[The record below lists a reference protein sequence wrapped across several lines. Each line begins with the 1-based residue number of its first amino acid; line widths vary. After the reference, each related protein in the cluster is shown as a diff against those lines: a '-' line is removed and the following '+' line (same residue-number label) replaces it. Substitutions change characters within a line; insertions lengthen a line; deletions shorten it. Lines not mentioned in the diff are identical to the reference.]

1 MNCYHLLV
9 KILLFDQDNADI
21 NNLLLYFQLLHQG
34 TSSFCTDII
43 CVDTDKEENELLF
56 AQSQAQAGLLAFG
69 ADENLQDHEKVN
81 GQSPVNLISLK
92 EINPFNLGYLIAS
105 WEHRVF
111 LTSRMLQ
118 INPFDQYGVSA
129 GKIFAR
135 KYLDSKEFIDVETP
149 VLIKSTPEGARD
161 FVVPSR
167 MNEGQFYALPQSPQ
181 TFKQLLMVCGMDK
194 YFQIVKCF
202 RDEDLRADRQ
212 PEFTQI
218 DCEMSFVN
226 QEDKDPIDVLI
237 EGSAAIAKYVKEF
250 HEDQVAIDPTD
261 EPIVAD
267 KIEEKST
274 NLAPKSFTAWLA
286 GSEFSK
292 TTENVSAEAII
303 PPRQKAEFYS
313 PAKKAKES
321 LNPDHVPV
329 SETLAKIYVIQG
341 NYPRAVAIYE
351 QLILAFPEK
360 KSYFASQ
367 IQKLSKKS

>member
-1 MNCYHLLV
+1 MSWNKSNINKLCLNPGLLSTSDLELMQ
-9 KILLFDQDNADI
+9 KLCEAFPYAGMFALSLLEGLHRTDDIRLNSMINTYAYRIQNRSKLYILLNTPQ
-21 NNLLLYFQLLHQG
+21 
-34 TSSFCTDII
+34 TTDS
-43 CVDTDKEENELLF
+43 V
-56 AQSQAQAGLLAFG
+56 A
-69 ADENLQDHEKVN
+69 ENLSSEAESSAEHIEHETTQVQQLVVDDSEASVLQD
-81 GQSPVNLISLK
+81 
-92 EINPFNLGYLIAS
+92 
-105 WEHRVF
+105 
-111 LTSRMLQ
+111 
-118 INPFDQYGVSA
+118 
-129 GKIFAR
+129 
-135 KYLDSKEFIDVETP
+135 
-149 VLIKSTPEGARD
+149 
-161 FVVPSR
+161 
-167 MNEGQFYALPQSPQ
+167 Q
-181 TFKQLLMVCGMDK
+181 T
-194 YFQIVKCF
+194 
-202 RDEDLRADRQ
+202 
-212 PEFTQI
+212 
-218 DCEMSFVN
+218 FVN

-250 HEDQVAIDPTD
+250 HEDQVAI
-261 EPIVAD
+261 EPIDKPIEVV

-274 NLAPKSFTAWLA
+274 NVTPKSFTAWLA

-341 NYPRAVAIYE
+341 NHPRAIAIYE